1 MVWLA
6 VMLVKVYE
14 LTVPADAPST
24 VTLLIVYPL
33 PGVIVKLW
41 LAPALTLEE
50 PDGEIEPPEPALALI
65 V

>member
-1 MVWLA
+1 MIWLA
-6 VMLVKVYE
+6 VTLLKVYE
-14 LTVPADAPST
+14 LTVPTDAPST
-24 VTLLIVYPL
+24 LTLLIVYPL

-50 PDGEIEPPEPALALI
+50 PDGEMEPPEPAVALI